1 MITFTNE
8 AAKEME
14 NRLSFT
20 PAFIGT
26 IHRFAYE
33 LILELSEKHGFRV
46 SLMREYQLKD
56 LIYKI
61 ANDHDF
67 PMQEVDTLYNYLTN
81 QNYFVANNPI
91 IPSYYRKLEKYYKNF
106 KKETGIYDL
115 TDSPLYLLKK
125 IEQYGINLDYE
136 YLFVDE
142 AQDLSPDQYELINK
156 LPIPNKFIIGDPLQS
171 IYMFRGAD
179 GFVFE
184 KFIKN
189 NYKQYILNKNYRSYQ
204 EILDYAGAPLVAAK
218 GSGGKIFE
226 DCDEA
231 IQTSPRILC
240 RSNQEVQKIQKIYDN
255 VSTIHAAKGLEYDN
269 VIVIPFDL
277 NNDEEKNIYYVALTR
292 AKNGIGVFSLKEVLR
307 SIKKNKK

>member
-1 MITFTNE
+1 MI
-8 AAKEME
+8 
-14 NRLSFT
+14 
-20 PAFIGT
+20 
-26 IHRFAYE
+26 
-33 LILELSEKHGFRV
+33 
-46 SLMREYQLKD
+46 
-56 LIYKI
+56 
-61 ANDHDF
+61 
-67 PMQEVDTLYNYLTN
+67 DTL
-81 QNYFVANNPI
+81 PI
-91 IPSYYRKLEKYYKNF
+91 
-106 KKETGIYDL
+106 
-115 TDSPLYLLKK
+115 
-125 IEQYGINLDYE
+125 Q
-136 YLFVDE
+136 
-142 AQDLSPDQYELINK
+142 
-156 LPIPNKFIIGDPLQS
+156 NKFIIGDPLQS

-189 NYKQYILNKNYRSYQ
+189 NYKQYVLNKNYRSYQ

-277 NNDEEKNIYYVALTR
+277 NNEEEKNIYYVALTR

-307 SIKKNKK
+307 AIKKNKK

>member
-1 MITFTNE
+1 
-8 AAKEME
+8 ME

-46 SLMREYQLKD
+46 SLMRDYQLKD

-67 PMQEVDTLYNYLTN
+67 PMQEVDTLYKYLTG

-136 YLFVDE
+136 YLFVD
-142 AQDLSPDQYELINK
+142 
-156 LPIPNKFIIGDPLQS
+156 
-171 IYMFRGAD
+171 
-179 GFVFE
+179 
-184 KFIKN
+184 
-189 NYKQYILNKNYRSYQ
+189 
-204 EILDYAGAPLVAAK
+204 
-218 GSGGKIFE
+218 
-226 DCDEA
+226 
-231 IQTSPRILC
+231 
-240 RSNQEVQKIQKIYDN
+240 
-255 VSTIHAAKGLEYDN
+255 
-269 VIVIPFDL
+269 
-277 NNDEEKNIYYVALTR
+277 
-292 AKNGIGVFSLKEVLR
+292 
-307 SIKKNKK
+307 